1 MPKKLR
7 RGSRKAA
14 KRTSKRKHRK
24 SGKKTSKRLSRNKRR
39 FGSNAEMSISNSY
52 IGMSPV
58 QYNDRLP
65 NIPMS
70 VRSNFYTDIQ

>member
-7 RGSRKAA
+7 RGSKKAA

-24 SGKKTSKRLSRNKRR
+24 SGKKTSKRR
-39 FGSNAEMSISNSY
+39 FGSGAQMSISNFY
-52 IGMSPV
+52 VGMSPS
-58 QYNDRLP
+58 QYNSRLP

-70 VRSNFYTDIQ
+70 VRSNFYTDIL